1 MYDKDNSGE
10 QYDMGQN
17 DQLQKYRWFCSF
29 DSSSTDFSHQP
40 LYWLDDKVK
49 YLGTI
54 EMKEMVEIIGTLY
67 EMEGLQKVQILSFD
81 FSNFLDCNGKCS
93 IHLCHNCC
101 MNDQSS
107 PSRLDSQSGA
117 RWFDTFNQILWF
129 FAILTE
135 TICTRLISSR
145 IQFCCICNIIIHSNF
160 INDHL
165 FFSYCLF
172 IKTWN
177 DLIYWALEK

>member
-1 MYDKDNSGE
+1 MYDKDNSGRK
-10 QYDMGQN
+10 YDMGQN
-17 DQLQKYRWFCSF
+17 DQLQRYRWSCSF
-29 DSSSTDFSHQP
+29 YWSSTAFSHQP
-40 LYWLDDKVK
+40 ISWLDNKVK

-117 RWFDTFNQILWF
+117 RWFDTFNQILRF

-145 IQFCCICNIIIHSNF
+145 IQFCCNCNIHSNF
-160 INDHL
+160 INDQL
-165 FFSYCLF
+165 FFLY
-172 IKTWN
+172 
-177 DLIYWALEK
+177 YLETITYIELWKK